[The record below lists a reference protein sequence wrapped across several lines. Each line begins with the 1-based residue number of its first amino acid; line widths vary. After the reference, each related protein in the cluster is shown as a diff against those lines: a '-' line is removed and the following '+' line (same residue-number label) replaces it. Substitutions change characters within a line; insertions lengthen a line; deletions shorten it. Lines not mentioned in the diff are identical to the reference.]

1 MRYAALRTLIAISL
15 GLILAEYFK
24 IPLIYLIAGIVIC
37 VALSRFTKGY
47 SLYAAIVFIS
57 MLNFN
62 VQKPASIEPLYNKPV
77 KIIGMIV
84 DEPVAKERVPQYTVA
99 MKKIV
104 IGEYEC
110 PISGKVF
117 AEPRRENLELQ
128 YGDLISYQGKVEP
141 FNFPRNPNLFDL
153 NKYYH
158 RRGILG
164 KIKFSKDNVNLIAQN
179 KGNLIA
185 QHLIFPLRRYFFKV
199 INHYLKGPQR
209 ALLLGMLLGEKQD
222 LPKSVRTAFADTG
235 LAHILAVSGL
245 HVGILVWICI
255 LLFSVVGLSRGR
267 WYVLIIL
274 GIIIFLYVGITGF
287 RPSAIRA
294 GLMAFLASF
303 GFYLERRF
311 EPLNGVFVAGIII
324 LLFSPFAI
332 FEIGFQ
338 LSFAATIA
346 IIFFFNKIYTIL
358 SKITTSIPLRKYILA
373 PLAVTIAA
381 QIGVSPFLVY
391 YFFKLPIINIFA
403 NLLIVPLV
411 GLAIPLAFI
420 VIVFNLF
427 LPFLA
432 QIFAETLWLSLSG
445 ILFITEKLGNLSFAS
460 MDLPRPSVIL
470 IIIFYTLIFML
481 FYLNQ
486 PLIRKAFIFILLISL
501 NFLAWKPIFSQEQL
515 KVTCLDIYYDDATLV
530 ELPNGQNILINAGNH
545 KNEILPQ
552 FLKSKGIKKID
563 LLIIT
568 NTHPDFYRGLE
579 LLNEDFQINQ
589 AIIPNDP
596 YSNLINYLPED
607 KTIGLNWGEVLK
619 INGLGVKF
627 EVVTP
632 KNKRRFPKSLGI
644 KAEYDNFSLL
654 FAGNLND
661 LSTPVESLPKI
672 TILKPSYY
680 KYANWDR
687 VLSSV
692 KSKTVIISERWGI
705 PKWLKGIADKY
716 NTKVY
721 NLRTDG
727 AITITV
733 TNGKVKLKPELKE
746 SFVAGSDS
754 FY

>member
-15 GLILAEYFK
+15 GLILAQYFK
-24 IPLIYLIAGIVIC
+24 IPLIYLIAGIVVGVI
-37 VALSRFTKGY
+37 LSRFTKGY
-47 SLYAAIVFIS
+47 SLYVAIAFIS

-62 VQKPASIEPLYNKPV
+62 VQKPVSIEHLYNKPV

-84 DEPVAKERVPQYTVA
+84 DEPVAKERVPRYTVA

-104 IGEYEC
+104 IGGNDC
-110 PISGKVF
+110 PISGKIF
-117 AEPRRENLELQ
+117 AEPRQGKINLR
-128 YGDLISYQGKVEP
+128 YGDLISYQGKIEP

-153 NKYYH
+153 NTYYH

-164 KIKFSKDNVNLIAQN
+164 KIKFSRNKINIIARN

-209 ALLLGMLLGEKQD
+209 ALLAGMLLGEKQD

-245 HVGILVWICI
+245 HVGILVGICI

-303 GFYLERRF
+303 GFYLERRH
-311 EPLNGVFVAGIII
+311 EALNGVFVAGIII
-324 LLFSPFAI
+324 LLFSPFAL

-338 LSFAATIA
+338 LSFAAAIA
-346 IIFFFNKIYTIL
+346 IIFFYEKINILL
-358 SKITTSIPLRKYILA
+358 SKITLSVPARKYIFT
-373 PLAVTIAA
+373 PLAVSIAA

-411 GLAIPLAFI
+411 GFAIPLAFI
-420 VIVFNLF
+420 VIFFNLF

-432 QIFAETLWLSLSG
+432 QIFAETLWLFLSG
-445 ILFITEKLGNLSFAS
+445 ILFITEKLGNFSFAS
-460 MDLPRPSVIL
+460 IDLPRPSVIL

-481 FYLNQ
+481 FYLNR
-486 PLIRKAFIFILLISL
+486 PVVRKVFILILLISL
-501 NFLAWKPIFSQEQL
+501 NIFAWQPVFSQNQL
-515 KVTCLDIYYDDATLV
+515 RVTCLDIYYGDATLV
-530 ELPNGQNILINAGNH
+530 ELPNGQNMLVNTGNR

-552 FLKSKGIKKID
+552 FLKSKGIKTID
-563 LLIIT
+563 LLVIT
-568 NTHPDFYRGLE
+568 NTHPDFYQGVE
-579 LLNEDFQINQ
+579 LLKKDFQISK

-596 YSNLINYLPED
+596 YSNLNNYLPED
-607 KTIGLNWGEVLK
+607 KTIKLSFSEIIK
-619 INGLGVKF
+619 INGLGVNLT
-627 EVVTP
+627 VTTP
-632 KNKRRFPKSLGI
+632 QDKRHFPKSLEI
-644 KAEYDNFSLL
+644 KCEYDNFSML

-661 LSTPVESLPKI
+661 LSTPVESIPEI
-672 TILKPSYY
+672 TVLKPSYY
-680 KYANWDR
+680 KYTNWDR

-692 KSKTVIISERWGI
+692 KAKYTIISERWGV
-705 PKWLKGIADKY
+705 PKWLKGLADNY
-716 NTKVY
+716 NTKIY

-727 AITITV
+727 ALTITV
-733 TNGKVKLKPELKE
+733 DNGKVKLKQELKE
-746 SFVAGSDS
+746 SFAASRDS